1 MQTLPGAIIK
11 VLSPFRPMFDKRT
24 WTKGKALLNGTIL
37 STGKRTVTT
46 AIRVMGHQA
55 DASYAKYHHVLNRA
69 KWSAREGSKT
79 LLTLLL
85 KQLDKADGPLVFGID
100 ETIERRWGPRIKAR
114 GIYRDP
120 VRSSRSHFVKTSGLR
135 WVSLM
140 WPSMP
145 SKRRWIAPVVKVV
158 SRRPR

>member
-69 KWSAREGSKT
+69 K
-79 LLTLLL
+79 
-85 KQLDKADGPLVFGID
+85 
-100 ETIERRWGPRIKAR
+100 
-114 GIYRDP
+114 
-120 VRSSRSHFVKTSGLR
+120 
-135 WVSLM
+135 
-140 WPSMP
+140 
-145 SKRRWIAPVVKVV
+145 
-158 SRRPR
+158 